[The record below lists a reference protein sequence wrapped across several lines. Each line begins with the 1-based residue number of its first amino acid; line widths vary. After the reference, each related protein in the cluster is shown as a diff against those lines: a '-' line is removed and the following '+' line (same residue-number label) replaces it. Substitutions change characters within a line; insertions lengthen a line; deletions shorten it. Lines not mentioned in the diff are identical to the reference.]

1 IFSFEDAGF
10 YGSTGNVKLN
20 KPIVGMA
27 PTPTGRGYWFV
38 AADGGIFSFGDAAF
52 RGSTGNVNL
61 NKPIVGMAPTP
72 TGRGYWFVAA
82 DGGIF
87 SFGDAGF
94 HGSTGNVRLNKP
106 IVGMAATPSGKGYW
120 FVAADGGM
128 FVFGD
133 AKFWGSTAKSAPRS
147 PIVGMAATPS
157 GNGYWL
163 VGADGAVYP
172 FGDAKFLGSMGGKPL
187 TLPVVGMSATPSGA
201 GYWLVASDGGI
212 FAFGDA
218 AFHGSTGD
226 VRLNQPIVG
235 MATVSLSAPPLPG
248 PGGTSPTTGGTSP
261 TTGGTTPT
269 TGGTTPTTSPP
280 PLGLPGDPGAPADW
294 GPAGTTARVEKGT
307 SGGGDA
313 FRPWVSAN
321 GRFVAFDS
329 SADNILGKN
338 PDGTTRDQNG
348 IRDVFVYDRVAS
360 TYTRMSVDSAGTE
373 AVGPTCPTCPGNQR
387 PTISANGRYVAW
399 WSDATN
405 LVAGDNNG
413 HTDAFVRDRD
423 TDADGIYDE
432 AGAAS
437 TIRVSVATNGTQGNN
452 DSKRP
457 VISRDGRFV
466 AFESYA
472 TNLVGSGSGLPL
484 PSQFTDS
491 NGANDVF
498 LYELSSG
505 TTTLIS
511 TTSSRTAGNG
521 DSDRPSMSG
530 DGRWVAFNSSATN
543 LVANDANAK
552 TDVFVRDM
560 NTGSTRVESTDVNGV
575 QANNGSLSPA
585 ISADG
590 RWLSFD
596 SNATNLVTGQDGGAH
611 DVYLKDRHTGT
622 VTRVSNS
629 TSGGQANGSS
639 HDSSISGDGRFVA
652 FWSEAGDIVAGDTNT
667 CPKGTPSC
675 PDIFVYD
682 RQTGTTQRVSVS
694 STGAQA
700 EAESFAPAL
709 SMDGR
714 FVAWDS
720 KATTLAAGGTSGQ
733 DIFVHVNY

>member
-1 IFSFEDAGF
+1 
-10 YGSTGNVKLN
+10 
-20 KPIVGMA
+20 PI
-27 PTPTGRGYWFV
+27 
-38 AADGGIFSFGDAAF
+38 
-52 RGSTGNVNL
+52 
-61 NKPIVGMAPTP
+61 
-72 TGRGYWFVAA
+72 
-82 DGGIF
+82 
-87 SFGDAGF
+87 
-94 HGSTGNVRLNKP
+94 
-106 IVGMAATPSGKGYW
+106 
-120 FVAADGGM
+120 
-128 FVFGD
+128 
-133 AKFWGSTAKSAPRS
+133 
-147 PIVGMAATPS
+147 
-157 GNGYWL
+157 
-163 VGADGAVYP
+163 
-172 FGDAKFLGSMGGKPL
+172 
-187 TLPVVGMSATPSGA
+187 
-201 GYWLVASDGGI
+201 
-212 FAFGDA
+212 
-218 AFHGSTGD
+218 
-226 VRLNQPIVG
+226 
-235 MATVSLSAPPLPG
+235 
-248 PGGTSPTTGGTSP
+248 
-261 TTGGTTPT
+261 
-269 TGGTTPTTSPP
+269 
-280 PLGLPGDPGAPADW
+280 GLPGDPGAPADW

-413 HTDAFVRDRD
+413 HTDTFVRDRD

-437 TIRVSVATNGTQGNN
+437 TIRVSVSASGTQGNN

-585 ISADG
+585 LSADG

-596 SNATNLVTGQDGGAH
+596 SNATNLVTGQDGAAH
-611 DVYLKDRHTGT
+611 DVYLKDRHTGS

-629 TSGGQANGSS
+629 TSGG
-639 HDSSISGDGRFVA
+639 
-652 FWSEAGDIVAGDTNT
+652 
-667 CPKGTPSC
+667 
-675 PDIFVYD
+675 
-682 RQTGTTQRVSVS
+682 
-694 STGAQA
+694 
-700 EAESFAPAL
+700 
-709 SMDGR
+709 
-714 FVAWDS
+714 
-720 KATTLAAGGTSGQ
+720 
-733 DIFVHVNY
+733 